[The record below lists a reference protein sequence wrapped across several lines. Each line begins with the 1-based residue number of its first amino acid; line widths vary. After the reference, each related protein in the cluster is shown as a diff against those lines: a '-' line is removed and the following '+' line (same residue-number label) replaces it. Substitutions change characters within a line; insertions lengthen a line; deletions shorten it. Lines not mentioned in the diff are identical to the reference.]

1 MYVPTG
7 HALGTTEQVL
17 TRLGLLLQR
26 QVWTD
31 PRAPVSTPGQ
41 CSLMA
46 AWSVADWRLLAS
58 VPLPGRPFLAEN
70 GCVAVRRRRVSLVR
84 SGRLLAGRWERRDG
98 PFSVAVAVRMSAEHE
113 D

>member
-31 PRAPVSTPGQ
+31 P
-41 CSLMA
+41 
-46 AWSVADWRLLAS
+46 
-58 VPLPGRPFLAEN
+58 
-70 GCVAVRRRRVSLVR
+70 
-84 SGRLLAGRWERRDG
+84 ERR
-98 PFSVAVAVRMSAEHE
+98 SAPQGNAR
-113 D
+113 